1 MHPYFNLP
9 RPTIL
14 GHRGAAGPAPENT
27 LVAFR
32 RGLEDGAH
40 AIETD
45 AHVTRDGVPV
55 LLHDATVDRTTDGSG
70 PVGELDFESLQ
81 KLDAGF
87 HYAAPS
93 DSAPE
98 QPYRGQ
104 GLRIPSLR
112 EAFES
117 LPEARFNIELK
128 AHDEAFIERVVE
140 LILEFERESR
150 TLLVAGED
158 KTQGLLRQVLVRT
171 GAQPALGASLA
182 DVLDVVKSAVEQ
194 HPPATDSM
202 ALQIPRSFAG
212 QPLITPSLVE
222 HAHRHGIA
230 VHVWTINDPEEM
242 KALLDL
248 GVDGLVTD
256 WPGRMAKL
264 IDTSN
269 D

>member
-1 MHPYFNLP
+1 MHSYFDLP

-27 LVAFR
+27 LVAFH
-32 RGLEDGAH
+32 RGLQEGAH

-45 AHVTRDGVPV
+45 AHVTRDGIPV
-55 LLHDATVDRTTDGSG
+55 LIHDASVDRTTNGSG
-70 PVGELDFESLQ
+70 PVAALDFEALQ
-81 KLDAGF
+81 SLDAGF
-87 HYAAPS
+87 HYS
-93 DSAPE
+93 MTSARASE
-98 QPYRGQ
+98 HAYRGR
-104 GLRIPSLR
+104 GLQIPSLQ
-112 EAFES
+112 EAFET

-128 AHDEAFIERVVE
+128 AHDEAFIQRVVE

-158 KTQGLLRQVLVRT
+158 KTQALLRQTLART
-171 GAQPALGASLA
+171 GARPALGASLA
-182 DVLDVVKSAVEQ
+182 DVLDVVKSAVDDQ
-194 HPPATDSM
+194 APVTDSM

-212 QPLITPSLVE
+212 QPLITPSLVQ

-230 VHVWTINDPEEM
+230 VHVWTINDPDEM
-242 KALLDL
+242 KTLLEL

-256 WPGRMAKL
+256 WPGRMAEL
-264 IDTSN
+264 TEARD

>member
-1 MHPYFNLP
+1 MHPYFDLP
-9 RPTIL
+9 SPTIL

-32 RGLEDGAH
+32 RGLQDGAH

-55 LLHDATVDRTTDGSG
+55 LLHDARVDRTTDGAG
-70 PVGELDFESLQ
+70 PVAEFDFDAVQ
-81 KLDAGF
+81 RLDAGF
-87 HYAAPS
+87 RYSATPN
-93 DSAPE
+93 SAPE
-98 QPYRGQ
+98 QPYRDQ
-104 GLRIPSLR
+104 GLQIPSLK
-112 EAFES
+112 EAFEN
-117 LPEARFNIELK
+117 LPDARFNIELK
-128 AHDEAFIERVVE
+128 AHDEAFIQQVVE

-158 KTQGLLRQVLVRT
+158 KTQELLRQILVRT

-182 DVLDVVKSAVEQ
+182 DVLDVVKSAVDQ
-194 HPPATDSM
+194 RPPATDSM

-212 QPLITPSLVE
+212 QPLITSSLVE

-256 WPGRMAKL
+256 WPGRMAEL
-264 IDTSN
+264 IETAD